1 MGRRCRLVTGA
12 GSDADVIQGRK
23 IQMRDFRHELRAVVQ
38 GAALQGRFIFPVSM
52 ADLQLK
58 LCAGT

>member
-1 MGRRCRLVTGA
+1 ME
-12 GSDADVIQGRK
+12 RK
-23 IQMRDFRHELRAVVQ
+23 PEVPASTRDEMRDFRHELRAVVQ